1 MKGVYILSLLT
12 YDKNTLTD
20 TELSV
25 IEQIIQNPV
34 LFTSKTITELAKA
47 YYVSE
52 STITRMAKHL
62 GFKNIKEL
70 QMHIY
75 ERLNFLNKNYETN
88 ETMNLKD
95 IANNM
100 RVYYSYSIHETID
113 NIDLEVLDHLIN
125 DIVLKKRILTF
136 GIGASFLA
144 CRVLYSNLNMIGYN
158 CYTTENIH
166 SLMVTLSNAEHDDLI
181 IIFSKSGKTN
191 EVVNIINLANKLN
204 IDVALVTNNPNIDQL
219 YKIKHKILF
228 EVHTKE
234 NERFPALSSKIVQIL
249 ISDIIFRSLL
259 KIHPNLE
266 NKINAANAITKD
278 YNQSANKNKDSFN

>member
-1 MKGVYILSLLT
+1 MAIIKKGVSMLSLLT
-12 YDKNTLTD
+12 YDKTNLTD

-25 IEQIIQNPV
+25 IEQIIKNPL
-34 LFTSKTITELAKA
+34 LFTSKTISELAKA

-62 GFKNIKEL
+62 GFRNIKEL

-75 ERLNFLNKNYETN
+75 ERLNFLNKNYKTN
-88 ETMNLKD
+88 ETMKLKD

-113 NIDLEVLDHLIN
+113 NIDLDALDRLIN
-125 DIVLKKRILTF
+125 DIVIKKRIFAF
-136 GIGASFLA
+136 GIGSSFLA
-144 CRVLYSNLNMIGYN
+144 CRVLHSNLNMIGYN
-158 CYTTENIH
+158 CFTTESIH
-166 SLMVTLSNAEHDDLI
+166 SLMVTMQNVDENDLI
-181 IIFSKSGKTN
+181 IIFRKTN
-191 EVVNIINLANKLN
+191 EIINVITLANKLG
-204 IDVALVTNNPNIDQL
+204 IDVALVTNNPNADQL
-219 YKIKHKILF
+219 YNIKHKILF

-266 NKINAANAITKD
+266 EKIKAANAITEE
-278 YNQSANKNKDSFN
+278 YNKGAIKK

>member
-1 MKGVYILSLLT
+1 MLSLLT
-12 YDKNTLTD
+12 YDKTNLTD

-25 IEQIIQNPV
+25 IEQIYQNPL
-34 LFTSKTITELAKA
+34 LFTSKTISELAKA

-75 ERLNFLNKNYETN
+75 ERLNFFKQNYETN
-88 ETMNLKD
+88 ETMKLKD

-113 NIDLEVLDHLIN
+113 NIDLDALDRLIN
-125 DIVLKKRILTF
+125 DIVIKKRIVAF
-136 GIGASFLA
+136 GIGNSFLA
-144 CRVLYSNLNMIGYN
+144 CRVLHSNLNMIGYN
-158 CYTTENIH
+158 CFTTENIH
-166 SLMVTLSNAEHDDLI
+166 SLMVTMSNVDEDDLI

-191 EVVNIINLANKLN
+191 EVVNIINLANKLG
-204 IDVALVTNNPNIDQL
+204 IEVALITNNPNADEL

-266 NKINAANAITKD
+266 ENIKAANAITEE
-278 YNQSANKNKDSFN
+278 YNKKAIKK

>member
-1 MKGVYILSLLT
+1 MKGVSMLSLLT

-20 TELSV
+20 TEISV
-25 IEQIIQNPV
+25 IEQIFQNPL

-113 NIDLEVLDHLIN
+113 NIDLEVLDRLIN
-125 DIVLKKRILTF
+125 DIVLKKRIFAF

-144 CRVLYSNLNMIGYN
+144 CRVLHSNLNMIGYN

-166 SLMVTLSNAEHDDLI
+166 SLMVTLSNAEADDLI

-204 IDVALVTNNPNIDQL
+204 IDVALVTNNPNIDEL

-266 NKINAANAITKD
+266 NKIKAANAITED
-278 YNQSANKNKDSFN
+278 YNQSGNKNKDS

>member
-1 MKGVYILSLLT
+1 MLSLLT
-12 YDKNTLTD
+12 YDKTNLTD

-25 IEQIIQNPV
+25 IEQIIKNPL
-34 LFTSKTITELAKA
+34 LFTSKTISELAKA

-62 GFKNIKEL
+62 GFRNIKEL

-88 ETMNLKD
+88 ETMKLKD

-113 NIDLEVLDHLIN
+113 NIDLDALDRLIN
-125 DIVLKKRILTF
+125 DIVIKKRIFAF
-136 GIGASFLA
+136 GIGSSFLA
-144 CRVLYSNLNMIGYN
+144 CRVLHSNLNMIGYN
-158 CYTTENIH
+158 CFTTESIH
-166 SLMVTLSNAEHDDLI
+166 SLMVTMQNVDEDDLI

-191 EVVNIINLANKLN
+191 EIINVITLANKLG
-204 IDVALVTNNPNIDQL
+204 IDVALVTNNPNADQL
-219 YKIKHKILF
+219 YNIKHKILF

-266 NKINAANAITKD
+266 EKIKAANAITEE
-278 YNQSANKNKDSFN
+278 YNKGAIKK